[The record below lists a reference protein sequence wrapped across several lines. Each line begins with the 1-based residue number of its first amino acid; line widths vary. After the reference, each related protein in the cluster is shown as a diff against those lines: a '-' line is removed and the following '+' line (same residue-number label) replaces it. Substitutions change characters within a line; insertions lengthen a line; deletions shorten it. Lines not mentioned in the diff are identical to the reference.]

1 MSATPEFLDDS
12 IQTKE
17 AIQQPLP
24 IIIIGNGPVGMRAAK
39 QILENIPASPLIIY
53 GDEQQEPYNRIQLS
67 SWLAGDVDW
76 NSLLQ
81 PLTLPENANIEQ
93 RFGYK
98 ITKIDP
104 TNHTIE
110 DNNGKQ
116 ESYSKLILATGSNP
130 YEPNIPG
137 IDQHGVYTF
146 RNFKD
151 ANSLIARRAR
161 THHTIILGGG
171 LLGIESARA
180 MQKNNTKVTLIE
192 HADRLLSNQ
201 LDSDASE
208 ILKQDITKLGIKLI
222 ISDSVT
228 EILGKDRVEGLTLR
242 SGEKIDC
249 DTIILSTGIRPNIEL
264 AKQAKLA
271 YNRGIIVNDS
281 MQTSNPD
288 IYAIGECAEHR
299 EKVYGL
305 VAPGLEQASVA
316 VAHLN
321 NIDNA
326 YSGSVAA
333 SRLKVIGTQVFSMGP
348 MGNDAIQHYGNSYV
362 YKNQQEGIYRKILVH
377 RYRLVGAIGLGQWDE
392 SVRLQTTIGNSA
404 RIFPWQVLRF
414 LKTGNIWP
422 EEIGQNIA
430 TWPASAVV
438 CQCMNVTRGSISEC
452 ITNKSSCSAKDISQI
467 TGASTVCGS
476 CKPLVQD
483 LLGNSQPLE
492 PAPLY
497 QPLAIFSGISL
508 LAAIL
513 FFISPSIPYADSVQ
527 HQWHWDQLWRNQL
540 FKQISGFSI
549 LGLFSIGLLLS
560 LRKRFR
566 RFDKWGSFDI
576 WRMIH
581 IALGTTVIAVLIA
594 HTGFRMGNGLNFLL
608 MLSFCLML
616 IVGSLSSSVIAF
628 EHKIGS
634 AVSTRLR
641 RLSIF
646 GHILLFWP
654 IPVLLAWHILKG
666 YWY

>member
-1 MSATPEFLDDS
+1 MSATAEDFQTS
-12 IQTKE
+12 ISE
-17 AIQQPLP
+17 AKTDEPLP
-24 IIIIGNGPVGMRAAK
+24 VVIIGNGPVGMRSATEMLNK
-39 QILENIPASPLIIY
+39 LPDTSLVIY
-53 GDEQQEPYNRIQLS
+53 GEEPQEPYNRIQLS
-67 SWLAGDVDW
+67 SWLAGEIKW
-76 NSLLQ
+76 SSLQQ
-81 PLTLPENANIEQ
+81 PLSIPKNAKIDQ
-93 RFGYK
+93 RFGFK
-98 ITKIDP
+98 ITEINSGKKYVIDN
-104 TNHTIE
+104 T
-110 DNNGKQ
+110 GKKQ
-116 ESYSKLILATGSNP
+116 SYSKLILATGSKP
-130 YEPNIPG
+130 HEPDIPG
-137 IDQHGVYTF
+137 VDQRGVYTF

-151 ANSLIARRAR
+151 ANSLLARRAR
-161 THHTIILGGG
+161 SHHTIVIGGG

-192 HADRLLSNQ
+192 HADRILNNQ
-201 LDSDASE
+201 LDIDSATLLQQEILKLGITLITGDSVSE
-208 ILKQDITKLGIKLI
+208 ILG
-222 ISDSVT
+222 S
-228 EILGKDRVEGLTLR
+228 GRVEGIVLR
-242 SGEKIDC
+242 SGIKIKC
-249 DTIILSTGIRPNIEL
+249 DTIILSTGIKPNIEL
-264 AKQAKLA
+264 AKHAGLSFL
-271 YNRGIIVNDS
+271 RGIIVNDS
-281 MQTSNPD
+281 MQTSNKD
-288 IYAIGECAEHR
+288 IYAIGECAEHQN
-299 EKVYGL
+299 KIYGL

-316 VAHLN
+316 VANLA
-321 NIDNA
+321 NIKNQ

-348 MGNDAIQHYGNSYV
+348 MGDDAIQHYG
-362 YKNQQEGIYRKILVH
+362 KNYTYTDLNNGIYRKILIH
-377 RYRLVGAIGLGQWDE
+377 RYRLVGVISIGMWDE
-392 SVRLQTTIGNSA
+392 TVRLQTTIGNA
-404 RIFPWQVLRF
+404 AVILPWQILRF
-414 LKTGNIWP
+414 LNTGNIWS
-422 EEIGQNIA
+422 EEIGKNIA
-430 TWPASAVV
+430 TWPASAIV

-452 ITNKSSCSAKDISQI
+452 ISNQASCSAKDISQI

-497 QPLAIFSGISL
+497 QPLGIFSGISL
-508 LAAIL
+508 IAAIL

-549 LGLFSIGLLLS
+549 LGIFSIGLLLS

-581 IALGTTVIAVLIA
+581 IALGTSVIAVLIA

-616 IVGSLSSSVIAF
+616 IVGSLSSGVIAF

-634 AVSTRLR
+634 AVATRLR

-654 IPVLLAWHILKG
+654 VPVLLAWHILKG